1 MVLSPIFALL
11 ANFGQ
16 NLTNDCWETRQVA
29 ASGLSSLLSK
39 ISPSE
44 SLIFMIVEKT
54 PQNYKLSEK
63 VGEVALDLFLRNVLS
78 RAVILMLKDQF
89 CDYEDI
95 NVLTPINASTSLA

>member
-1 MVLSPIFALL
+1 
-11 ANFGQ
+11 
-16 NLTNDCWETRQVA
+16 
-29 ASGLSSLLSK
+29 
-39 ISPSE
+39 
-44 SLIFMIVEKT
+44 MIVEKT

-95 NVLTPINASTSLA
+95 NVLTPVRSQAMTLIQRISQLAKKGPI